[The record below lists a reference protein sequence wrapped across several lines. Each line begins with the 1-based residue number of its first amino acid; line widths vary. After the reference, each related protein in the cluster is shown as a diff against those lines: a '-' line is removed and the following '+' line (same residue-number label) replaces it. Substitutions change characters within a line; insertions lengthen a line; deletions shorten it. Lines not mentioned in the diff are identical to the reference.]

1 MKNAGQEGGAAGG
14 RVISLDGIRGVAA
27 MFVMIYHLPVI
38 FGFNIPHA
46 YLAVDLFFMLSGW
59 VMAYSYE
66 ERIGQGL
73 AFKQFA
79 LQRLARLYPL
89 YGVALALGFS
99 FALVKYLF
107 GTPTAATLI
116 CLLPNSVML
125 RCMSEDPENFP
136 LNRPAWSIF
145 VEMVINFAWY
155 FAVRLGMR
163 TLRWKFVLHLGSVL
177 LCWGLAYMVGRF
189 LRGFTPADVTE
200 GLMRGMLGFSG
211 GLLLFYC
218 RKQAWI
224 LAYFAALSL
233 AILLVFGLN
242 GRSVELMLLAFVV
255 MALFPALLWLL
266 AAVRPAVLEGKIA
279 AFIGD
284 ISYAVYLLHV
294 PLGLILVNPLLRLVP
309 GTGLAPTAI
318 RATLFTALLIALS
331 SLSYHRLEKPA
342 RRWLVARYGKPA
354 QRMGP
359 AAAP

>member
-125 RCMSEDPENFP
+125 PCMSEDPENFP

-145 VEMVINFAWY
+145 VKW
-155 FAVRLGMR
+155 
-163 TLRWKFVLHLGSVL
+163 S
-177 LCWGLAYMVGRF
+177 
-189 LRGFTPADVTE
+189 
-200 GLMRGMLGFSG
+200 S
-211 GLLLFYC
+211 
-218 RKQAWI
+218 
-224 LAYFAALSL
+224 
-233 AILLVFGLN
+233 
-242 GRSVELMLLAFVV
+242 
-255 MALFPALLWLL
+255 
-266 AAVRPAVLEGKIA
+266 
-279 AFIGD
+279 
-284 ISYAVYLLHV
+284 IS
-294 PLGLILVNPLLRLVP
+294 P
-309 GTGLAPTAI
+309 GTLPYVLGC
-318 RATLFTALLIALS
+318 
-331 SLSYHRLEKPA
+331 
-342 RRWLVARYGKPA
+342 ARYVGNSSCTWVPCCCA
-354 QRMGP
+354 GAWRTWSGVSCVVLRQRM
-359 AAAP
+359 

>member
-1 MKNAGQEGGAAGG
+1 MGNAVRAGAMAGG
-14 RVISLDGIRGVAA
+14 RVVSLDGIRGIAA
-27 MFVMIYHLPVI
+27 LFVMVYHLPTI
-38 FGFNIPHA
+38 FGFHVPHA

-66 ERIGQGL
+66 ERIGQGM
-73 AFKQFA
+73 AFRQFA
-79 LQRLARLYPL
+79 LQRFARLYPL

-107 GTPTAATLI
+107 GTPTAATLACI
-116 CLLPNSVML
+116 VPNSVML
-125 RCMSEDPENFP
+125 PCMLDDPENFP

-145 VEMVINFAWY
+145 VEVAINLGWY
-155 FAVRLGMR
+155 FVVRFGMR
-163 TLRWKFVLHLGSVL
+163 TMRWKFALHLGSVL
-177 LCWGLAYMVGRF
+177 LCWGTAYMVERF
-189 LRGFTPADVTE
+189 LRGYTPADVTE
-200 GLMRGMLGFSG
+200 GLLRGLLGFSG
-211 GLLLFYC
+211 GVLLFYC

-233 AILLVFGLN
+233 AILLVFGLK

-266 AAVRPAVLEGKIA
+266 AALRPAVLEGKIS
-279 AFIGD
+279 AFLGD

-309 GTGLAPTAI
+309 GAGLVPTAI
-318 RATLFTALLIALS
+318 RAALFTGVLIAVC

-342 RRWLVARYGKPA
+342 RRWLVARYGKPGRPLGA
-354 QRMGP
+354 